1 LSEKQLGE
9 FEEKREALLNIKRAP
24 SQYMILFHLL
34 STGKTMTV
42 RAIAREI
49 ELTPKATER
58 AVSKLVEKG
67 LVQKSTFQGGSYH
80 CDSKQILLSL
90 LITNLEL
97 YEDYKK
103 RK

>member
-1 LSEKQLGE
+1 MSEKQLEE
-9 FEEKREALLNIKRAP
+9 FEEKRDALLNIKRAP

-34 STGKTMTV
+34 SKGKTMTV
-42 RAIAREI
+42 RSLSKEL

-58 AVSKLVEKG
+58 AVAKLVEKG

-80 CDSKQILLSL
+80 CDSKQILVSML
-90 LITNLEL
+90 LTNLEL
-97 YEDYKK
+97 YEDNKK

>member
-1 LSEKQLGE
+1 
-9 FEEKREALLNIKRAP
+9 
-24 SQYMILFHLL
+24 
-34 STGKTMTV
+34 MTV
-42 RAIAREI
+42 RAIAREL

-67 LVQKSTFQGGSYH
+67 LIQKSTFQGGSYH
-80 CDSKQILLSL
+80 CDSKQILLSM

-97 YEDYKK
+97 VEDFKK

>member
-1 LSEKQLGE
+1 MSEKQLGE
-9 FEEKREALLNIKRAP
+9 FKEKREALLNIKRAP

-42 RAIAREI
+42 RTIAREL